1 MIEKIQMLYSQIE
14 KKTKFIKEVAADLN
28 KSPLTLRNHWFS
40 AFWSIPEESQ
50 ARVVELLEERIQ
62 EQNSVS
68 I

>member
-1 MIEKIQMLYSQIE
+1 MIEKIKNLYSQV
-14 KKTKFIKEVAADLN
+14 KGKTEFIKAVATDLN

-40 AFWSIPEESQ
+40 AFWSIPEENQ